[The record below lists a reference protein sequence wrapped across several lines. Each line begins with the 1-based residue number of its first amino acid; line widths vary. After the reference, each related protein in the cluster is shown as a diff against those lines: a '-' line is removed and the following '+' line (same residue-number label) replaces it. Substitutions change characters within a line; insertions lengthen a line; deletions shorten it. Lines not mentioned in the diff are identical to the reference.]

1 MDAPT
6 RHECPCPGAK
16 FMIGSHSRSSTANVA
31 RVYPPRML
39 VSLMGCKRAEG
50 IWRMDEW
57 VNEPYTEGE
66 TGRENA
72 PDPRE
77 KCSCTN
83 QINHSCRSLTRLFLS
98 LSFFRCF
105 FLFTHFLPCASLRP
119 RNINCDANFGSP
131 RTRCTNWTDFSRNY
145 VSILAMIACYVIR
158 VGKRADRYFG

>member
-1 MDAPT
+1 MYISFSIFFLNFCNEVMDVLV
-6 RHECPCPGAK
+6 RHECPCPRAK
-16 FMIGSHSRSSTANVA
+16 FMIGSHSRSSIANVA

-39 VSLMGCKRAEG
+39 VSLMGCKRGEG

-83 QINHSCRSLTRLFLS
+83 QINHSCRSLGPSFSFSLAVFFSFYAFSAVRLSPSAQCKLRRVFRFAENSLYPAGPIFLIIT
-98 LSFFRCF
+98 F
-105 FLFTHFLPCASLRP
+105 P
-119 RNINCDANFGSP
+119 
-131 RTRCTNWTDFSRNY
+131 FSR
-145 VSILAMIACYVIR
+145 
-158 VGKRADRYFG
+158 